1 MLKKIRFHKRER
13 SHLVITMTAENK
25 ETVELMEKEVKKAI
39 HRMNRQIEVSY
50 EIVEKLWTK

>member
-1 MLKKIRFHKRER
+1 MLKKIRFHRRER
-13 SHLVITMTAENK
+13 NHLVITMTAENK

-50 EIVEKLWTK
+50 EIVEKL